1 MIYKR
6 EGDNVGWSRT
16 IVLSLALL
24 LAMLA
29 PNASVVYAYKV
40 VYKADELPANA
51 DEISVSLTLS
61 KVGTRVVPAI
71 IIDQDIYIPIMDVL
85 DFVKVKSDLS
95 TDRKKISGFFI
106 DESETYVID
115 LQGKDIRKG
124 LSHIVLTQKDL
135 ILADGTY
142 YLRSDIY
149 KKVFG
154 IDCQF
159 NFNMLDV
166 KLQCDRELPAV
177 TDALRKKNATN
188 IAGAEGDLTIDRRY
202 PLRRSIL
209 NAGVLD
215 WSISSSLSQGIHTES
230 YALALGGDLLG
241 GDIDARYS
249 GSPQQHTDWR
259 TIAQQAPWRWRYVTP
274 ESKIVTQTTIGTISS
289 MATTAL
295 ADSVI
300 GFQISNKPVQ
310 YNSAFATYTIRDK
323 TEPGWTVELYINE
336 TLVKYVKADAAGNYS
351 FAVPLSYG
359 ATSMKLKFYGPWG
372 EVQTKNVEL
381 RIPYTFLPPGHFEY
395 SLTAGTNKN
404 TLNFQ
409 NNVAQLNV
417 DAGVSTL
424 MTVGGGIKYYKEPGF
439 GPFAPFASVST
450 QLFNSVLLNG
460 QWISGSGM
468 QGRLSYAS
476 GSGISIEALYEHP
489 FAHQRFGGLIA
500 AQDQRSLTVSTPVS
514 LIQGSFSIS
523 GLDVQQ
529 NPTVAVTNT
538 TAVLNGQFAFIPLTL
553 TTTAAFNRTNF
564 HFVNQGVTSS
574 LAFYFVGPYGILIKP
589 LTSYDFGAHQFTVV
603 GTTLQRGFGNGGQIG
618 IDLHED
624 LVNKKFGASID
635 VRYALPWVQLGAQG
649 AANGGT
655 ASLGSSAQGS
665 VIFDG
670 ASNEIVLSDRNFVE
684 RGGIMVRP
692 FLDLNNDGVYQRGE
706 PIVKNF
712 KVQVQGGRVVRE
724 ENGIVRV
731 MDLDPY
737 IAYTL
742 KNSTEGVE
750 NLAWVPKYQTCSV
763 MVDANSF
770 NEVNIPIS
778 VAGQIGGYVKL
789 ITKDGPEGQGG
800 IKLNIKNR
808 FGDQKEIKMPEDF
821 LSYSTGEF
829 YNIGLTPGKY
839 QVYPDPAQMKRLQLI
854 ADPPFINF
862 ELHNSPDGDIL
873 DTLNFLLR
881 IQGSPDTMSGPST
894 KSKSPAT
901 TSVHA
906 DLKEISLGVTAD
918 KVLDKLGIRKEVLT
932 NTPLLG
938 GLRTITDT
946 LLAGECALPITR
958 MTVFDNNN
966 IFKSMNMV
974 YHGHDLNKNANQDC
988 IIYWLTTQYGAPK
1001 ETTIGT
1007 EKRYHWQVGFTQVS
1021 LESRKFSDGEYDLFV
1036 GYSRQSGK

>member
-1 MIYKR
+1 MIGKSQCSR
-6 EGDNVGWSRT
+6 LRWSST
-16 IVLSLALL
+16 ILSLFVIIA
-24 LAMLA
+24 ACGVRA
-29 PNASVVYAYKV
+29 NPTG
-40 VYKADELPANA
+40 LPSNA
-51 DEISVSLTLS
+51 DEISVSLSLS

-95 TDRKKISGFFI
+95 MDRKKISGFFI

-115 LQGKDIRKG
+115 LQGRNIRKG

-135 ILADGTY
+135 IIADGTF
-142 YLRSDIY
+142 YLKSDIY

-154 IDCQF
+154 IECQF

-166 KLQCDRELPAV
+166 KLVCDRELPAV
-177 TDALRKKNATN
+177 TDALRKKNANN
-188 IAGAEGDLTIDRRY
+188 ISAAEGDLTIDRRY

-215 WSISSSLSQGIHTES
+215 WSIGSALSQGIHTES
-230 YALALGGDLLG
+230 YAFALGGDLLG
-241 GDIDARYS
+241 GDIDARYA
-249 GSPQQHTDWR
+249 GSPQQHTTWR
-259 TIAQQAPWRWRYVTP
+259 TIAQEAPWRWRYVTP
-274 ESKIVTQTTIGTISS
+274 ESKLITQTMVGTISS

-336 TLVKYVKADAAGNYS
+336 TLVKYVKADAAGNYA

-359 ATSMKLKFYGPWG
+359 STSMKLKFYGPWG

-417 DAGVSTL
+417 DAGISTL
-424 MTVGGGIKYYKEPGF
+424 LTVGGGVKYYKEAGF
-439 GPFAPFASVST
+439 SPFAPFASVST

-468 QGRLSYAS
+468 QGHLSYS
-476 GSGISIEALYEHP
+476 SSFGMSIEALYEHP
-489 FAHQRFGGLIA
+489 FAHQRFGGLIS
-500 AQDQRSLTVSTPVS
+500 AQDQRSLTVSAPIAP
-514 LIQGSFSIS
+514 IQGSFSVS
-523 GLDVQQ
+523 ALDVQQ
-529 NPTVAVTNT
+529 NSVVGSTSA

-553 TTTAAFNRTNF
+553 TTTAAFTRSNF
-564 HFVNQGVTSS
+564 RFVNQGVTAG
-574 LAFYFVGPYGILIKP
+574 LAFYFVGPFNILIKP
-589 LTSYDFGAHQFTVV
+589 VTGYDFGAHAFTQI

-624 LVNKKFGASID
+624 LINKKFGASID
-635 VRYALPWVQLGAQG
+635 VRYALPWVQLGGQ
-649 AANGGT
+649 AAENGGT
-655 ASLGSSAQGS
+655 ATLGSSAQGS
-665 VIFDG
+665 IIFDG

-684 RGGIMVRP
+684 RGGIIVRP
-692 FLDLNNDGVYQRGE
+692 FLDLNNDGIYERGE

-712 KVQVQGGRVVRE
+712 KVQVAGGRVVRQ

-737 IAYTL
+737 VAYTL

-778 VAGQIGGYVKL
+778 VAGQIGGYVRL
-789 ITKDGPEGQGG
+789 VTKDGPEGQGG
-800 IKLNIKNR
+800 IKLRIRDR
-808 FGDQKEIKMPEDF
+808 FGDQKQLKMPEDF

-839 QVYPDPAQMKRLQLI
+839 QIYPDPEQMKRLQLI
-854 ADPPFINF
+854 SDPPMLNF
-862 ELHNSPDGDIL
+862 ELHNSPDGDII

-881 IQGSPDTMSGPST
+881 IQGSPDTMTSPST
-894 KSKSPAT
+894 KVKSPT
-901 TSVHA
+901 TISTHA
-906 DLKEISLGVTAD
+906 DLKEISLGVAAD
-918 KVLDKLGIRKEVLT
+918 KILEKLGKPRDILLR
-932 NTPLLG
+932 TPLIAG
-938 GLRTITDT
+938 TRTIIDT
-946 LLAGECALPITR
+946 LLAGECALPVTR
-958 MTVFDNNN
+958 MIVFDNNN
-966 IFKSMNMV
+966 LLKSMTMV
-974 YHGHDLNKNANQDC
+974 YHGHDVSKNASQQC
-988 IIYWLTTQYGAPK
+988 LLAWLMSQYGAGHESASSGGGK
-1001 ETTIGT
+1001 LS
-1007 EKRYHWQVGFTQVS
+1007 RWQVGFTQIT
-1021 LESRKFSDGEYDLFV
+1021 LEARTFSESEYDLFV
-1036 GYSRQSGK
+1036 SYARLPGK